1 MDPQRIGGANPASRR
16 RSQADGNSEPRVEA
30 HARLAVSDLAL
41 TLRGEHAHVRS
52 IIERLLVNDA
62 ADDHAELWHELYAE
76 LLSHTDAEQEMV
88 YRPLLDEPSMR
99 AQTEAAID
107 EHDDIRQTL
116 DDIEGMT
123 PGGAQF
129 LARLDRLRYT
139 VERHVRDEE
148 EQLLPLAERVF
159 DASTLEAMAHAFA
172 QRKQALLEARTAERA
187 YGGAAK

>member
-30 HARLAVSDLAL
+30 PAPLASSDLAL
-41 TLRGEHAHVRS
+41 ALRGEHAHVRG
-52 IIERLLVNDA
+52 IIGRLLVNDA
-62 ADDHAELWHELYAE
+62 ADDHAELWHELHAE

-99 AQTEAAID
+99 AQTEAAIE

-116 DDIEGMT
+116 DEIEGMT

-129 LARLDRLRYT
+129 LARLDRLSHT
-139 VERHVRDEE
+139 VELHVRDEE
-148 EQLLPLAERVF
+148 EQLLPFAERVF
-159 DASTLEAMAHAFA
+159 DAITLDEMAYAFS
-172 QRKQALLEARTAERA
+172 QRKQALLDARMAERA
-187 YGGAAK
+187 YGAAK